1 MIDPDSLLTISL
13 IVLLVLDLIT
23 SATRSGY
30 LNSSL
35 ARMIKLKE
43 DRETQVTRYQNL
55 LNNLPKLKA
64 SLNLSQTILRFLIA
78 GIAVLLLVPWDT
90 SPYLVVIAVLILVLT
105 GLVIFFLEWFV
116 SSYSSSRIC

>member
-55 LNNLPKLKA
+55 LNNLPKAQGQSKPQSNDFTVSHRWDCCTA
-64 SLNLSQTILRFLIA
+64 SCPLGYISLPCRNCSIDPGAYRF
-78 GIAVLLLVPWDT
+78 GH
-90 SPYLVVIAVLILVLT
+90 
-105 GLVIFFLEWFV
+105 IFFGMVCGVGCL
-116 SSYSSSRIC
+116 